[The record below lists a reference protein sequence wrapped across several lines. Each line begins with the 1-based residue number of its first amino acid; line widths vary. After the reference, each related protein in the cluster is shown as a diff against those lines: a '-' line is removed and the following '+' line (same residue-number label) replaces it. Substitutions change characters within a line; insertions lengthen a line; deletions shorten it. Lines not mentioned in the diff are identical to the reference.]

1 MFHVFARGNDRRLIY
16 RDDADREM
24 YLRMLRGTVKQQ
36 RWRLLAYCLM
46 ENHVHL
52 VVETPQANLAVG
64 MQRMHSL
71 YAREFNARH
80 RRSGH
85 VFQGRYGAV
94 PIKTDE
100 QLAATAVYVAM
111 NPVEAG
117 LCTSPD
123 EWPWSSRAAVSA
135 GQRPDWIDVTRLV
148 DLGLSGRGP
157 ETSTAPRRGGSM
169 AFEEEEKQADEE
181 TLPDTPLHAYGQGRE
196 EDIEGDVDRLE
207 SSDPE
212 SSQREE
218 ISEDD
223 ESTGIPEPPKD

>member
-71 YAREFNARH
+71 HAREFNARH